1 MAMDMNRMMKEARK
15 MQAEMER
22 TQAELEAREYSVT
35 AGGGAV
41 EATVPGDMRLVGLKI
56 DPEAVDPDDVEML
69 EDLIVVAV
77 NGALDEA
84 STEMSNA
91 MEFITGGLS
100 IPGLM

>member
-35 AGGGAV
+35 AGGGAI
-41 EATVPGDMRLVGLKI
+41 EATVTGDMRLVGLKI

-91 MEFITGGLS
+91 MESITGGLS